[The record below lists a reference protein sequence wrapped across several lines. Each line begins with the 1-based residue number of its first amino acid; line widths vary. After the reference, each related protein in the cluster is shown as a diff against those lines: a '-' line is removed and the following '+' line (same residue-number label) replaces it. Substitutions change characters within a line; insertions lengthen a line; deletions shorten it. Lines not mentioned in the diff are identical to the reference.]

1 VAPMPDLGAEGLD
14 GQSRSEWLREVFENS
29 DRRGQRAAR
38 SCWAGKEPRF
48 SSAFPGAR
56 ASSRPCERPRRW
68 RQRGG
73 GGRLNLEQVTRRTRR
88 IR

>member
-1 VAPMPDLGAEGLD
+1 MPDLGAEGLD

-56 ASSRPCERPRRW
+56 ARR
-68 RQRGG
+68 RVLAKDRDGG
-73 GGRLNLEQVTRRTRR
+73 ANVAAEGV
-88 IR
+88 